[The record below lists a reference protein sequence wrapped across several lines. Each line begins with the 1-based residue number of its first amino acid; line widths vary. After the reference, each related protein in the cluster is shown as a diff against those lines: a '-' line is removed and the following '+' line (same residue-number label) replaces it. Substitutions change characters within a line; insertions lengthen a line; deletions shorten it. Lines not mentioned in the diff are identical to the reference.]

1 MKRKS
6 FLKVSFKVQVD
17 LNSNTIF
24 LYENKTILMY
34 LNIQL
39 LIIKKKKRTRT
50 NIINLIINLN
60 EIKNVLI
67 TVRLKSRVKSMA
79 SRKWKKKNTR
89 AIEKGQDNLT
99 RMKKGR

>member
-39 LIIKKKKRTRT
+39 LIIKKKKKEQE
-50 NIINLIINLN
+50 LI
-60 EIKNVLI
+60 
-67 TVRLKSRVKSMA
+67 S
-79 SRKWKKKNTR
+79 
-89 AIEKGQDNLT
+89 
-99 RMKKGR
+99 